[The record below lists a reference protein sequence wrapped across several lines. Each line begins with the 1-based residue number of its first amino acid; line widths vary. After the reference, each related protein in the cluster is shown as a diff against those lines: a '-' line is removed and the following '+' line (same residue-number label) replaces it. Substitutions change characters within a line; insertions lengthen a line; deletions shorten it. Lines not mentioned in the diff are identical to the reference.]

1 MLVLVVLCWWWC
13 VGGVVFFKEK
23 KKKKNKSA
31 PTIEYISESFDA
43 EIFECAQFPKD
54 VMG

>member
-13 VGGVVFFKEK
+13 VGGVVFFKE